1 MAEPTTVDE
10 YLAELPEG
18 PRAALEKLRQT
29 VKAAAPE
36 ATETIAYNMPAFR
49 LQGRFLV
56 SYAAYKNHCSLYPWS
71 QAMIDE
77 LGEQLAPYVSG
88 KGTLRFRAEQ
98 PIPAALVKRIIE
110 IRLDETSGGS

>member
-1 MAEPTTVDE
+1 MPSTVDE
-10 YLAELPEG
+10 YLAELPEE
-18 PRAALEKLRQT
+18 PRAALEQLRET
-29 VKAAAPE
+29 IKSAAPQ

-88 KGTLRFRAEQ
+88 KGTLRFRADQ
-98 PIPAALVKRIIE
+98 PIPSDLVRRIIQ
-110 IRLDETSGGS
+110 IRLDEVAGGG

>member
-1 MAEPTTVDE
+1 MPSTVDE

-18 PRAALEKLRQT
+18 PRVALEKLRQT
-29 VKAAAPE
+29 IKAAAPE